1 METAGVDRVPFSWL
15 RLGLIAQ
22 NTVREAV
29 RQKVAGGLL
38 LLALALVVGAQFCRD
53 FNFGAPE
60 LKFIADLG
68 FGVIG
73 LAGAVL
79 TVTLTAQLFFSELE
93 RRTVLT
99 LLARPVWRTEFV
111 LGKYLGTVAI
121 IAVFCGVLTLLLA
134 GVIWAREV
142 NLMREFPEAF
152 PAGPTVNY
160 GWLGATGLLVGL
172 KLAVLGALTLLVASY
187 ARSQNFAVVAGFLI
201 WVIGHL
207 QYLALE
213 AAGRTGSPLRRI
225 LTEWLGRVLP
235 NFQLFGD
242 AGLASATGGVAW
254 DFVGR
259 VALYALGYVAA
270 ACALAVGCFKR
281 REI

>member
-1 METAGVDRVPFSWL
+1 MNRVPFSWL
-15 RLGLIAQ
+15 RVGLIAQ

-29 RQKVAGGLL
+29 RQKVVGGLL
-38 LLALALVVGAQFCRD
+38 LLALVLVAGAQFCRD

-73 LAGAVL
+73 LLGAVL

-111 LGKYLGTVAI
+111 LGKYFGVAVV
-121 IAVFCGVLTLLLA
+121 IAVFCGVLTVLL
-134 GVIWAREV
+134 GVVIWAREL
-142 NLMREFPEAF
+142 NLMREFPDVF
-152 PAGPTVNY
+152 PAGRTVNY
-160 GWLGATGLLVGL
+160 GWLGATGLLLGL

-187 ARSQNFAVVAGFLI
+187 ARSQSFAVVTGFLI

-213 AAGRTGSPLRRI
+213 AAGRTGSPLRRT
-225 LTEWLGRVLP
+225 LMEWLGRVLP
-235 NFQLFGD
+235 NFQLFGE
-242 AGLASATGGVAW
+242 AGLASAAGGVAW
-254 DFVGR
+254 EFVGR

-270 ACALAVGCFKR
+270 ACALAVVCFKR

>member
-1 METAGVDRVPFSWL
+1 METAVLEQVPFSWV

-38 LLALALVVGAQFCRD
+38 LLALVLVVGAQFCRD

-73 LAGAVL
+73 LSGAVL

-99 LLARPVWRTEFV
+99 LLARPVWRMEFV
-111 LGKYLGTVAI
+111 LGKYLGTTVV
-121 IAVFCGVLTLLLA
+121 IAVFCGVLTGLLA
-134 GVIWAREV
+134 MVVWAREL
-142 NLMREFPEAF
+142 NLMREFPDAF
-152 PAGPTVNY
+152 PAGGTVNY
-160 GWLGATGLLVGL
+160 AWLGAMGLLLGL
-172 KLAVLGALTLLVASY
+172 KLAVVGALTLLVASY
-187 ARSQNFAVVAGFLI
+187 ARNQSFAVITGFLI

-207 QYLALE
+207 QYLVLE
-213 AAGRTGSPLRRI
+213 AANRTGSPFRRT
-225 LTEWLGRVLP
+225 LMEGLGRVLP
-235 NFQLFGD
+235 NFQLFGE

-254 DFVGR
+254 GFVGG
-259 VALYALGYVAA
+259 VALYTLGYVAA
-270 ACALAVGCFKR
+270 ACALAVVCFQR
-281 REI
+281 REL